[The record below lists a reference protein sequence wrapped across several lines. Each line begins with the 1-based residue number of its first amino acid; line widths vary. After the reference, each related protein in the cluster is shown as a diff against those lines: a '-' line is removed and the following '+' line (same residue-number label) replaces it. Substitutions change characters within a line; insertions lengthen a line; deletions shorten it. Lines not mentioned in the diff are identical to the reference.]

1 MGTLSALLAAIPQPD
16 VAGMARAQQHIDGLL
31 KPPGSLG
38 RLETLAVQLAGLPG
52 LQGQLALA
60 EKAIV
65 VMCADHGVWHEGVTP
80 SPQGV
85 TRLETLA
92 VQLAGL
98 PGLQGQLAL
107 AEKAIVV
114 MCADHGVWHEGV
126 TPSPQG
132 VTAIHAG
139 NMVRGNT
146 GVCVLAAQAGARVQ
160 VVDVGIDADPLPGL
174 INLKVA
180 RGSGNIARTAAM
192 SRQQAETVLLASM
205 QLTRQLAAD
214 GVKAFGVGELG
225 MANTTPAA
233 ATISVLTGSDP
244 DAVVGCGANL
254 PLAQRGHKVAVVR
267 QAIAHN
273 QPNPADGLDVLA
285 KVGGYDL
292 VGMTGVILGAASCG
306 LPVVLD
312 GFLSYASALAACR
325 MAPSAHPYLIP
336 SHLSAEKGAQIAL
349 DALGLRPY
357 LDMDMRLGEGSGAAL
372 AMHLL
377 DAASVMY
384 NQMGTLA
391 QSNIV
396 LPDSAPSS

>member
-1 MGTLSALLAAIPQPD
+1 METLSALLAAIPQPD

-80 SPQGV
+80 SPQV
-85 TRLETLA
+85 
-92 VQLAGL
+92 
-98 PGLQGQLAL
+98 
-107 AEKAIVV
+107 
-114 MCADHGVWHEGV
+114 
-126 TPSPQG
+126 

-146 GVCVLAAQAGARVQ
+146 GGCVLAAQAGARGQ
-160 VVDVGIDADPLPGL
+160 VVDVGSDADPLPGL

-205 QLTRQLAAD
+205 HLTRQLA
-214 GVKAFGVGELG
+214 
-225 MANTTPAA
+225 
-233 ATISVLTGSDP
+233 
-244 DAVVGCGANL
+244 
-254 PLAQRGHKVAVVR
+254 
-267 QAIAHN
+267 
-273 QPNPADGLDVLA
+273 ADGLDVLA